1 MGCTVDTITLSIQQ
15 KMGAEKRIEAAGL
28 KDKIT
33 VHLVDYRNLPPEFEH
48 AFDAFV
54 SVEMVEVSIMIS
66 AVT

>member
-66 AVT
+66 VVT